1 MEVNYIAV
9 IVASISSFLIGGI
22 WYSPLMFHT
31 VWMEENGYSE
41 DQLKKSNMKRI
52 FGFSFL
58 FTIIIAFNLAAFLGK
73 DSGFVWGVSAGAL
86 AGIGWV
92 ATAYGITYLFE
103 RKSFKLWLIN
113 AGYHVI
119 TFMVMGGVIGIWQ

>member
-9 IVASISSFLIGGI
+9 IVAGFSSFIVGGI
-22 WYSPLMFHT
+22 WYSPLLFLT
-31 VWMEENGYSE
+31 TWMKENGFSE
-41 DQLKKSNMKRI
+41 DQLKKSNMKKI

-58 FTIIIAFNLAAFLGK
+58 LSIIIAFNLAAFLGK
-73 DSGFVWGVSAGAL
+73 DSGFIWGMSAGAL

-92 ATAYGITYLFE
+92 AAAYGITYLFE

-119 TFMVMGGVIGIWQ
+119 TFTVMGAIIGVWQ